1 MVRTIPASWTASAA
15 HQPHPHVLERL
26 YPVVSIVLLVDAG
39 ASRDP
44 PEKQAPM
51 CTLHSFPHNIDHC
64 LTTARSE
71 FEGIFEK
78 APAEADAYLA
88 SPDK

>member
-1 MVRTIPASWTASAA
+1 MDT
-15 HQPHPHVLERL
+15 
-26 YPVVSIVLLVDAG
+26 G

-64 LTTARSE
+64 LTTARSD
-71 FEGIFEK
+71 FEGLLEK
-78 APAEADAYLA
+78 APAEVNTFLNNPEKCVPFQISAPSSKLYAAGNIFSYKCDV
-88 SPDK
+88 